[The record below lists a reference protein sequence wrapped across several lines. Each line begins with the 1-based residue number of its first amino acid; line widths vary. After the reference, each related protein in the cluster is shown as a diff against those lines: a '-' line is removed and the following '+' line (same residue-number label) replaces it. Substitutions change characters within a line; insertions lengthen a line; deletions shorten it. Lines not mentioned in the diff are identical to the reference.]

1 MGNSL
6 LSTLR
11 WWPSGLRLSAAWSAV
26 CLFLSTNLSDAVVG
40 LSGAVVGLSGLLWP
54 SDLRLSGLWSAISG
68 ASASGL
74 QWRAVTAEAIDEV
87 AWALVTVLES
97 VALVSMICC
106 FFLFCGCSL

>member
-1 MGNSL
+1 MGNGL

-26 CLFLSTNLSDAVVG
+26 SLFLSANLSDAVV
-40 LSGAVVGLSGLLWP
+40 SLSGLRWP

-68 ASASGL
+68 AGDSGFR
-74 QWRAVTAEAIDEV
+74 WRAVTAEAIDEV
-87 AWALVTVLES
+87 AWAAVTVLES
-97 VALVSMICC
+97 VALISMLCC